1 MLHRLIK
8 DSRSRLTQAVSSRRE
23 TIMLACIQRRQNLPS
38 QRLACTP
45 KSLDV
50 APPPLLLPV
59 PPLQPCTRKG
69 ELATV
74 ISRYPSPAEL
84 DAFAQRNANSPLSI
98 KIFPSEVRVPQHKQ
112 LNKTV
117 NGLDTTGTHR
127 YSPYPGSGGPQGLL
141 AIKTSEVV
149 RSGVKNS
156 EGRRTKHA
164 NNQPASVAPYNN
176 PLNNGYAVRHGHK
189 AYHISAC
196 KLSDVPIETLCSGA
210 GMTSGDQSV
219 LPRSELA
226 EVQSLMRQMSRVPHS
241 QALQLGGEARAS
253 PSVQAVAAVAHSDSD
268 FVLGVPPQSSL
279 AFTGAMLP
287 TQSAD
292 IAKAGYLEKGDYTVW
307 QHKHPIQQQHPSYQQ
322 VAVRMYSVS
331 NGAQGHRA
339 AQAGVGQSPE
349 TCLPL
354 ACSSQLAY
362 RPPPPSVGAGQER
375 VSSSSLS
382 CAAMQGERAVGQYFA
397 PLWDGVLATP
407 NSDCYTS
414 QVLATGTCTARPRD
428 MGFSHPHL
436 HPNCHQRH
444 HLPQHHQPQLHP
456 PLPPHMQAYST
467 DQNLCCG
474 LPTSSLCH
482 AAVLSSS
489 LQSLECLISDIHPPC
504 IKERM
509 LGRGYQAMGMPQLL
523 EHHQT
528 AHIQLPVYR

>member
-1 MLHRLIK
+1 
-8 DSRSRLTQAVSSRRE
+8 
-23 TIMLACIQRRQNLPS
+23 MLACIQRRQNLSS
-38 QRLACTP
+38 QHLACTP

-50 APPPLLLPV
+50 PPPPLLLQV

-69 ELATV
+69 ELASV

-84 DAFAQRNANSPLSI
+84 DAFAQRTANSPLSI
-98 KIFPSEVRVPQHKQ
+98 KIFPSDVRVPQHKQ

-117 NGLDTTGTHR
+117 NGLDTTGNHR
-127 YSPYPGSGGPQGLL
+127 YSPYSHPGSGGHQGLL
-141 AIKTSEVV
+141 AIGKAAVVV

-164 NNQPASVAPYNN
+164 NTQQASVAPYNN
-176 PLNNGYAVRHGHK
+176 PLNNGYTVRHGHK

-219 LPRSELA
+219 LPRRELA

-292 IAKAGYLEKGDYTVW
+292 IAKAGHLEKGDYTVW
-307 QHKHPIQQQHPSYQQ
+307 QHKQQIQQQQQQSYQQ

-331 NGAQGHRA
+331 NSAQGHRA
-339 AQAGVGQSPE
+339 AQVGVGQSPE

-354 ACSSQLAY
+354 ACSSQLSY
-362 RPPPPSVGAGQER
+362 RPPPPSAGQER
-375 VSSSSLS
+375 ASSSSLS
-382 CAAMQGERAVGQYFA
+382 CAAMQGGQYFA
-397 PLWDGVLATP
+397 PLWDGVVATP
-407 NSDCYTS
+407 NSDCYPS
-414 QVLATGTCTARPRD
+414 QVLATGTCMARPRD
-428 MGFSHPHL
+428 LGLSHPHL

-444 HLPQHHQPQLHP
+444 HHHPQRHQPQLLP
-456 PLPPHMQAYST
+456 PLPPHIQAYST

-489 LQSLECLISDIHPPC
+489 LQSLECLISEIHPPC

-528 AHIQLPVYR
+528 THIQLPVYR